1 MVSQNGVGNV
11 LVDKAMFSTMMKKVE
26 GCSRSFERRLGEFSN
41 LPCNYADQERH
52 CPSVRVLASSG
63 AGNKRV
69 FDDENERNGASVSE
83 GRGLLLR
90 SLAPDVRRRCFLYD
104 TSTTKPL
111 VMGTPIVI

>member
-1 MVSQNGVGNV
+1 MN
-11 LVDKAMFSTMMKKVE
+11 LVKYHATAPTKIYAV
-26 GCSRSFERRLGEFSN
+26 RL
-41 LPCNYADQERH
+41 P
-52 CPSVRVLASSG
+52 VRVSASSG

-90 SLAPDVRRRCFLYD
+90 SLGPDVRRRCFLYD

-111 VMGTPIVI
+111 VMGTP